1 MWRLSC
7 PLCGGS
13 PCANR
18 AIAPPP
24 RCWRRRHPLTPQQ
37 AEGMTVTI
45 VDAARPV
52 TGGVKTH
59 LDVNVAPGPVTGGVD
74 THLDLNVVAALDGI
88 GGLLAVAKFP
98 TTAAGHREL
107 LGWLSGFG
115 PVARVGV
122 GGTGPYG
129 AGVARFLRAAGVA
142 VVEVDRPNRQARRRS
157 GKSDP
162 LDAVEA
168 ARAAL
173 SGRARGAAK
182 SRDGNVEAIRALV
195 VAKRSARSAKIQAL
209 NQIRHLSFTAPEQLR
224 QRLAGV
230 SRHHLAARAAALR
243 PSSRE
248 GADPVI
254 AATKTALR
262 MLGRRVLALDE
273 EKARIDALLAGLV
286 TQTAPQLLA
295 VFGAGIDTAAAL
307 LVTAGDNPGRL
318 RSEAAWAHL
327 CGTAPIP
334 ASSGKVTR
342 YRLNRG
348 GDRQAN
354 SALWG
359 IVITRLGND
368 PRTKAYMARRLAEGR
383 SKPEVIRVLK
393 RYVAREV
400 YHRLPRP

>member
-1 MWRLSC
+1 M
-7 PLCGGS
+7 
-13 PCANR
+13 
-18 AIAPPP
+18 
-24 RCWRRRHPLTPQQ
+24 
-37 AEGMTVTI
+37 
-45 VDAARPV
+45 
-52 TGGVKTH
+52 
-59 LDVNVAPGPVTGGVD
+59 
-74 THLDLNVVAALDGI
+74 
-88 GGLLAVAKFP
+88 
-98 TTAAGHREL
+98 
-107 LGWLSGFG
+107 
-115 PVARVGV
+115 
-122 GGTGPYG
+122 
-129 AGVARFLRAAGVA
+129 
-142 VVEVDRPNRQARRRS
+142 
-157 GKSDP
+157 
-162 LDAVEA
+162 EA

-173 SGRARGAAK
+173 SGRACGAAK

-209 NQIRHLSFTAPEQLR
+209 NQIRHLGFTAPDQLR

-230 SRHHLAARAAALR
+230 SRHHLARAAALR
-243 PSSRE
+243 PATGE
-248 GADPVI
+248 GADPVV

-262 MLGRRVLALDE
+262 ILGRRVLALDE
-273 EKARIDALLAGLV
+273 EKARIDALLATLV

-295 VFGAGIDTAAAL
+295 VFGVGAGTAAAL

-354 SALWG
+354 CALWG
-359 IVITRLGND
+359 IVITRLRND
-368 PRTKAYMARRLAEGR
+368 PRTRAYMARRLGEGR

>member
-1 MWRLSC
+1 
-7 PLCGGS
+7 
-13 PCANR
+13 
-18 AIAPPP
+18 
-24 RCWRRRHPLTPQQ
+24 
-37 AEGMTVTI
+37 MTVTI

-52 TGGVKTH
+52 TGGV
-59 LDVNVAPGPVTGGVD
+59 D
-74 THLDLNVVAALDGI
+74 THLDLNVAAALDPV
-88 GGLLAVAKFP
+88 GGLLAVAEFP
-98 TTAAGHREL
+98 TTLPGHRDM

-122 GGTGPYG
+122 EGTGCYG
-129 AGVARFLRAAGVA
+129 AGLARFLRRAGVEI
-142 VVEVDRPNRQARRRS
+142 VEVDRPNRQARRRS

-195 VAKRSARSAKIQAL
+195 VARRSARSAKIQAL

-230 SRHHLAARAAALR
+230 SRHHLAARAATLG
-243 PSSRE
+243 PGSRE

-254 AATKTALR
+254 VATKTALR
-262 MLGRRVLALDE
+262 ILGRRVLALDE
-273 EKARIDALLAGLV
+273 EKARIDALLSKLV
-286 TQTAPQLLA
+286 AQTAPQLLA
-295 VFGAGIDTAAAL
+295 VFGVGIDTAAAL
-307 LVTAGDNPGRL
+307 LVAAGDNPGRL

-354 SALWG
+354 RALWG
-359 IVITRLGND
+359 IVITRL
-368 PRTKAYMARRLAEGR
+368 RTPA
-383 SKPEVIRVLK
+383 
-393 RYVAREV
+393 
-400 YHRLPRP
+400 PRPTWPAGSARGAPSPR

>member
-1 MWRLSC
+1 
-7 PLCGGS
+7 
-13 PCANR
+13 
-18 AIAPPP
+18 
-24 RCWRRRHPLTPQQ
+24 
-37 AEGMTVTI
+37 MTVTI

-52 TGGVKTH
+52 PGGADTH
-59 LDVNVAPGPVTGGVD
+59 SDLNVASCLVTGGVD
-74 THLDLNVVAALDGI
+74 THLDLNVAAALDPV
-88 GGLLAVAKFP
+88 GGLLGVAEFP
-98 TTAAGHREL
+98 TTLAGHREL

-115 PVARVGV
+115 PVARAGV
-122 GGTGPYG
+122 EGTGSYG
-129 AGVARFLRAAGVA
+129 AGLARFLRAAGVE

-162 LDAVEA
+162 LDAIEA

-173 SGRARGAAK
+173 SGRACGAAK
-182 SRDGNVEAIRALV
+182 SRDGNVEAIRVLV
-195 VAKRSARSAKIQAL
+195 VAKRSARSAKIQTL
-209 NQIRHLSFTAPEQLR
+209 NQIRHLSFTAPDQLR

-230 SRHHLAARAAALR
+230 SRQQLAARAAALR
-243 PSSRE
+243 PPAVES
-248 GADPVI
+248 ADPVI
-254 AATKTALR
+254 TATKTALR
-262 MLGRRVLALDE
+262 ILGRRVLALDA
-273 EKARIDALLAGLV
+273 EKARIDALLATLV
-286 TQTAPQLLA
+286 TQTAPQLLT
-295 VFGAGIDTAAAL
+295 VFGVGIDTASEL

-354 SALWG
+354 RALWG

-368 PRTKAYMARRLAEGR
+368 PRTRAYMARRLGEGR

-400 YHRLPRP
+400 YHHLPRP